1 MFIFKKKYPR
11 VEDAENE
18 KDDDSFNQESQEE
31 KKPDMPA
38 TTDRVTQALS
48 ADIIKLKAQ
57 FDQFAELERL
67 LGAQAVDEGFEEH
80 RGLRVEGVLSKL
92 RLPAG
97 QVSCEHFAQRR
108 LNRCRRR

>member
-38 TTDRVTQALS
+38 TTDRVT
-48 ADIIKLKAQ
+48 
-57 FDQFAELERL
+57 
-67 LGAQAVDEGFEEH
+67 
-80 RGLRVEGVLSKL
+80 
-92 RLPAG
+92 
-97 QVSCEHFAQRR
+97 
-108 LNRCRRR
+108 